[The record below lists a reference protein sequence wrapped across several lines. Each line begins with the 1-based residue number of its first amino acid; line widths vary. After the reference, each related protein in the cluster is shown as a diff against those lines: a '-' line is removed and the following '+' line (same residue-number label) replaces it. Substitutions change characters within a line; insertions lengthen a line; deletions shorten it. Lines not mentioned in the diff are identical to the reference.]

1 MPTLRK
7 LSRKRFDVLGAEPES
22 QEARNSMVAS
32 CRMVV
37 GAVEVDR
44 LHHPGARRQ
53 DIQAEELR
61 AGLKDSHGIHLPGLW
76 QQMGILI
83 LAE

>member
-7 LSRKRFDVLGAEPES
+7 LSRKRFDVLGAKPES

-32 CRMVV
+32 RRMVV
-37 GAVEVDR
+37 GAAEVDCI
-44 LHHPGARRQ
+44 HHPGARRE

-61 AGLKDSHGIHLPGLW
+61 AGLKDAHGLHLHGLW

-83 LAE
+83 LA